1 MRLLIRRKMILITVS
16 SLLNHFT
23 IIVRFIHRSK
33 YLFVPGKRRGVVL
46 LTIES
51 DFNALSIHIVSLS
64 IFRENARSFL
74 FDDANIQ
81 PFF

>member
-51 DFNALSIHIVSLS
+51 GFNASAQ
-64 IFRENARSFL
+64 FANL
-74 FDDANIQ
+74 FVTVTIEST
-81 PFF
+81 F

>member
-46 LTIES
+46 MTIES
-51 DFNALSIHIVSLS
+51 DFNPSAQ
-64 IFRENARSFL
+64 FANL
-74 FDDANIQ
+74 FVVVTIEST
-81 PFF
+81 F

>member
-33 YLFVPGKRRGVVL
+33 YLFVPGKRRCVVL
-46 LTIES
+46 VTIES
-51 DFNALSIHIVSLS
+51 GFNASAQ
-64 IFRENARSFL
+64 F
-74 FDDANIQ
+74 ANLLVAVTIEST
-81 PFF
+81 F

>member
-46 LTIES
+46 LAIES
-51 DFNALSIHIVSLS
+51 DFNASAQ
-64 IFRENARSFL
+64 FANL
-74 FDDANIQ
+74 FVAVTIEST
-81 PFF
+81 F

>member
-51 DFNALSIHIVSLS
+51 DFNASAQ
-64 IFRENARSFL
+64 FANL
-74 FDDANIQ
+74 FVVVRIEST
-81 PFF
+81 F

>member
-51 DFNALSIHIVSLS
+51 DFNAS
-64 IFRENARSFL
+64 A
-74 FDDANIQ
+74 
-81 PFF
+81 